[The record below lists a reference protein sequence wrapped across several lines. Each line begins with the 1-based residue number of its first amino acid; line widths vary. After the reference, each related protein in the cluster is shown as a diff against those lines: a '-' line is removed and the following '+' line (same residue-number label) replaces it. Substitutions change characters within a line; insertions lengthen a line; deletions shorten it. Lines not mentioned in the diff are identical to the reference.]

1 MSPSGRFGWVVP
13 NARWTLTPVRC
24 SGSPTNCACC
34 AERSATCTVTFD
46 ADPRSYVVSGIG
58 INSES
63 QYGQKIE
70 DPWIPTAANQK
81 YMDQSKIVRRCLTSS
96 DAHCTSDYTPV
107 PARTG
112 GRPGQEAVAPAPAW
126 AALGIRTRDCADSRL
141 AAVLERRFGSATH
154 LRLSGG
160 GGQLLA
166 PAADR
171 QQALRLA
178 HQVREDLGGGV
189 WISVAWRPYEELVS
203 GVCEMENVLT
213 VVCALK
219 RRPGSISSAT
229 WPWSARWRAARRCPG
244 ALRR

>member
-1 MSPSGRFGWVVP
+1 MKRFTRMCLRAVTLLSSVAALTSTTLGVGLVQAP
-13 NARWTLTPVRC
+13 QANADSWGCGGLINNNFAYC
-24 SGSPTNCACC
+24 
-34 AERSATCTVTFD
+34 
-46 ADPRSYVVSGIG
+46 